1 MTFIDNLKAS
11 GTLCE
16 GVGPQRPRVAAAL
29 LERCGERK
37 PSRVRVGGRGARRAA
52 DVSLTAST
60 TANWSKR

>member
-29 LERCGERK
+29 LDRCRGTRALSLVFCRTRG
-37 PSRVRVGGRGARRAA
+37 PPGAR
-52 DVSLTAST
+52 
-60 TANWSKR
+60 